1 MNLSA
6 LLQSVIYIVSSS
18 LLIPVMFLLVFL
30 LCWVLFYTGILFS
43 EWVERR
49 KIKKIVN
56 INDLLNRVKEQ
67 RKLPED
73 FFDYFTLNVQNY
85 FKKLNAIIDEK
96 TDLMELQVENLLQE
110 KELKMMKE
118 LDKIKMVIRIG
129 PSLGLMGTLIPM
141 GTGLASLSQGDIN
154 KLSSSLIIAF
164 TTTVVGLGLG
174 ALSYFYATIKERWIE
189 EDIKNIEVFTE
200 VLFK

>member
-1 MNLSA
+1 MSLSA

-85 FKKLNAIIDEK
+85 FKKLNAIIDGK

>member
-85 FKKLNAIIDEK
+85 FKKLNNIMDSQ

>member
-18 LLIPVMFLLVFL
+18 LLVPVMFLLVFM
-30 LCWVLFYTGILFS
+30 LCWILFYTGILFS
-43 EWVERR
+43 EWVER
-49 KIKKIVN
+49 KKLKRIVN
-56 INDLLNRVKEQ
+56 INELLT
-67 RKLPED
+67 KLRSEKKFPNE
-73 FFDYFTLNVQNY
+73 FFDYFPMNVRNYFRKLNVIL
-85 FKKLNAIIDEK
+85 KEK
-96 TDLMELQVENLLQE
+96 GELQHLMDENLLQE

-118 LDKIKMVIRIG
+118 IDKIKMVIRIG

-200 VLFK
+200 ALLG

>member
-1 MNLSA
+1 
-6 LLQSVIYIVSSS
+6 
-18 LLIPVMFLLVFL
+18 MFLLVFL
-30 LCWVLFYTGILFS
+30 LGWLLFYTGILFS
-43 EWVERR
+43 EWIERR
-49 KIKKIVN
+49 KLKKIVN
-56 INDLLNRVKEQ
+56 INELLSSVRDEKHVPKT
-67 RKLPED
+67 
-73 FFDYFTLNVQNY
+73 FFDYFTVNVQSY
-85 FKKLNAIIDEK
+85 FKKLNSLVMSKDELLTLK
-96 TDLMELQVENLLQE
+96 VENLLQE

-118 LDKIKMVIRIG
+118 LDRIKMVIRIG

-174 ALSYFYATIKERWIE
+174 ALSFFYATIKERWIE

-200 VLFK
+200 ALLK

>member
-85 FKKLNAIIDEK
+85 FKKLNNIMDSQ
-96 TDLMELQVENLLQE
+96 TDLMDLQVENLLQE